1 MMLEPKTIGEQ
12 IECLA
17 RLTGAPESFTDQVQ
31 QLFTRK
37 GITLDSDASPYVKA
51 LEEAFQREES
61 IRYNSL
67 RFRRDLAQVQQ
78 GFEKVGQSYV
88 KQVEQLRKIRRSL
101 QERANRLRG
110 KLRGNAQG
118 TVEIQGNH
126 RNLITKRQYDQLPM
140 VPGPEEPQ

>member
-1 MMLEPKTIGEQ
+1 MTLEPKTIGEQ

-17 RLTGAPESFTDQVQ
+17 RLTGAPESFIDQVQ

-67 RFRRDLAQVQQ
+67 RFRRDLAQIQQ
-78 GFEKVGQSYV
+78 GFEKVGRSYV

-110 KLRGNAQG
+110 KLRGNAHG
-118 TVEIQGNH
+118 TVEVQGNH
-126 RNLITKRQYDQLPM
+126 RNLITKRQYDQFPM
-140 VPGPEEPQ
+140 VPGPKDPQ